1 MNTGIIQA
9 VQEQE
14 IALTSNTATVPFSQ
28 VDLRT
33 RSAINCAS
41 WMNHNEGTG
50 LFSLLDGGIY
60 RVNFNTNITSNTAG
74 NVALGLFADG
84 VLVPGTEVDATIAT
98 PGDWENVS
106 FNKEI
111 RVCCKGTVNLSVNS
125 LPTTTFSGTGTPVVT
140 ETQIPIIKNANINFT
155 R

>member
-84 VLVPGTEVDATIAT
+84 VLVPGTEVDATIAA

>member
-1 MNTGIIQA
+1 MNNGIIQA

-33 RSAINCAS
+33 RSAINCNS

-50 LFSLLDGGIY
+50 LFSLLEGGIY

-84 VLVPGTEVDATIAT
+84 VLVPGTEMNATIAT
-98 PGDWENVS
+98 AGDWENIS

-111 RVCCKGTVNLSVNS
+111 RVCCKGSVNLSINS

-140 ETQIPIIKNANINFT
+140 DTQIPIIKNANINIT

>member
-33 RSAINCAS
+33 RSAINCNS

-50 LFSLLDGGIY
+50 LFSLLEGGIY

-84 VLVPGTEVDATIAT
+84 VLVPGTEMNATIAT
-98 PGDWENVS
+98 AGDWENIS

-111 RVCCKGTVNLSVNS
+111 RVCCKGSVNLSVNS

-140 ETQIPIIKNANINFT
+140 DTQIPIIKNANINIT